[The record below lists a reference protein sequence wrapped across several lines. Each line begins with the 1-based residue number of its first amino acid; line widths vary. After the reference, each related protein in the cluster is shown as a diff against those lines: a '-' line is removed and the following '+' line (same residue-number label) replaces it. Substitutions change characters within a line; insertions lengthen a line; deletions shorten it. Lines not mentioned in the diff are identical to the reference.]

1 MTLQWQKRTSSLTMP
16 ILLFCLITPCAGGR
30 VQHFLNTVRK
40 CLQSVGN
47 TVTRAKYYSTAY
59 NKAPRFSHKRSLALF
74 CHFQGPFYF
83 PPWSTTL
90 QRQPVDTSPW
100 DHHVTWMKAQTKAYL
115 PANEEVV
122 VIPPVLLLGH
132 SRALW
137 SDANRKCTAESKKG
151 VAEAGHHYPCRF
163 EGESLRCTL
172 YTLHSY

>member
-90 QRQPVDTSPW
+90 QRQTPAPGTTMLLERRHKRRPIFKQMRKSHPYCSL
-100 DHHVTWMKAQTKAYL
+100 VT
-115 PANEEVV
+115 
-122 VIPPVLLLGH
+122 LGH
-132 SRALW
+132 FGQTPTVSAPQKVRKESQRQGITIHAVSRGKAHVALFIPFIHIR
-137 SDANRKCTAESKKG
+137 S
-151 VAEAGHHYPCRF
+151 F
-163 EGESLRCTL
+163 
-172 YTLHSY
+172 